1 MSKFLY
7 FQKNSMQKQTSKRS
21 DYETSGTING
31 IFETFSYFR
40 YFVVCILYCSLT
52 LNSTDLIHK
61 ISLYTIYAVVVLVH
75 LVFDYSWNWSNA
87 FGIAQSTSII
97 HYRVL
102 FTSKFHHCLYF
113 LKIYICWSCPLFHTV
128 AGNVFLFWI
137 CSLKRNEVKRK
148 IIYQRK
154 TFEAVIL
161 FG

>member
-7 FQKNSMQKQTSKRS
+7 FQKNSMQKQPSKRS

-87 FGIAQSTSII
+87 FGIAQSTSNNNSLPCFI
-97 HYRVL
+97 HIKISSL
-102 FTSKFHHCLYF
+102 SLF
-113 LKIYICWSCPLFHTV
+113 LKNIYLLVMSIVSHSC
-128 AGNVFLFWI
+128 
-137 CSLKRNEVKRK
+137 R
-148 IIYQRK
+148 
-154 TFEAVIL
+154 
-161 FG
+161 